1 MDHEVLTKEDLC
13 SQYLAPHDSVGA
25 NRAQS
30 SLMRLQRLNPMVEVA
45 ADTSNLADATKE
57 FFDGK
62 FDIVIVTHCT
72 SKDVLLA
79 VNKVFSWFGSQRID
93 MKYYSER
100 PKTGCPKTG
109 KLKIGMIFFF
119 PFLGIRLGEKTSK
132 IGIFFDISC

>member
-1 MDHEVLTKEDLC
+1 MLISHALFQIMDHEVLSKEDLC
-13 SQYLAPHDSVGA
+13 SQYLAPHDSIGV

-45 ADTSNLADATKE
+45 ADMSNLADASKD

-79 VNKVFSWFGSQRID
+79 VNKVLFR
-93 MKYYSER
+93 R
-100 PKTGCPKTG
+100 
-109 KLKIGMIFFF
+109 KINRQKENSGDQNTR
-119 PFLGIRLGEKTSK
+119 LVEHSGHKDHLCNGIGVLFIE
-132 IGIFFDISC
+132 